1 MNLMEEYQS
10 LGETT
15 LKEILKKLKQE
26 EKDVKNEKRRKFFS
40 SLYLNKN
47 NVKFFELLNS
57 NYYKKLQEMEKKALK
72 FRENKGNIDKF
83 QLNNKKEKLRK
94 EKEYIE
100 LAYPTVTD
108 DLWEVELE
116 QSLVLKALKSL

>member
-1 MNLMEEYQS
+1 MNLIEEYQS

-26 EKDVKNEKRRKFFS
+26 EKDVKNEKRRNFFS
-40 SLYLNKN
+40 SAYLSKN
-47 NVKFFELLNS
+47 NAKFFELLNS
-57 NYYKKLQEMEKKALK
+57 NYYKRLEEMKKKALK